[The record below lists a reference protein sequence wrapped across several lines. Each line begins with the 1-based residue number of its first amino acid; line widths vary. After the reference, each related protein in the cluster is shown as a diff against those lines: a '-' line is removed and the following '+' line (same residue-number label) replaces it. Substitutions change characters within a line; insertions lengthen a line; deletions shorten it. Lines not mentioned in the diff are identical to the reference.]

1 MFKNLAQV
9 MWKNVSC
16 HSTDE
21 KYSKFEYCELR
32 KNKTNNLS
40 ELSLYL
46 KLLKVP
52 VTDFKFQIAFS
63 FKTMK
68 TPINFNTTWDICE
81 FMENKKRFNSLKK
94 FYRMISDYTNINHT
108 CPYDHD
114 MFIANLGS
122 MESEKNIPLISG
134 VVNFKSSWITEG
146 KVRVIVEGLATYN
159 SRNWKRSSNVLPP
172 GRLQFVCFW
181 SFATNKLFLI
191 ENEDSRHFSV
201 PFNHFLNWFRAM
213 GGYGKPSYEAQ
224 ITWKNILCH
233 STDENYAKF
242 ESCEIRENRA
252 DNMKELFL
260 YIRMLKVPLTNL
272 KFQLAFSLKT
282 FRTPIIFNTTW
293 DVCEFMAN
301 RKRYKS
307 LGKIYHIISNFTNVN
322 HTCPYNH
329 DMFIKDLGPV
339 ESIVNIPLI
348 KGLVNFRTAL
358 ISDEKVRIII
368 EGVAIYQGRDGNRIQ
383 VDKNK
388 RNKNY

>member
-1 MFKNLAQV
+1 
-9 MWKNVSC
+9 
-16 HSTDE
+16 
-21 KYSKFEYCELR
+21 
-32 KNKTNNLS
+32 
-40 ELSLYL
+40 
-46 KLLKVP
+46 
-52 VTDFKFQIAFS
+52 
-63 FKTMK
+63 MK

-146 KVRVIVEGLATYN
+146 K
-159 SRNWKRSSNVLPP
+159 
-172 GRLQFVCFW
+172 
-181 SFATNKLFLI
+181 
-191 ENEDSRHFSV
+191 
-201 PFNHFLNWFRAM
+201 
-213 GGYGKPSYEAQ
+213 YEAQ